1 MKKYIFLLI
10 IGLSVS
16 LTSQGQAYEAVYN
29 KIAESYTINSDGS
42 AEYRYQKEIQLNTHM
57 SFNNLYGETFIVYNP
72 AYQTLKINECYTKQK
87 DGTIIKAPNNAFN
100 PSLPSFAVDAPA
112 YNNLTEMVV
121 THTGLELGCTV
132 YLDYTITSKP
142 GFLASQ
148 DVYKVMNEM
157 SPIKDYQI
165 TITSSQPLTYEQ
177 TIKPGVEPQK
187 SGNTYTWNFKNIPAR
202 LPETTVAS
210 TVSPFFFASTQQ
222 SNEARVKAITEL
234 INKAA
239 GSSVNN
245 YKGNPKICCITKY
258 VTTEVGNSQVP
269 LAYANQVRPA
279 QEVANSAYGTNME
292 KAALMLSL
300 CKAAKIPAE
309 VVLTF
314 PENVPPSILNVQNV
328 FIKTDDKLTSPVNG
342 SEGNLAKLCY
352 KSSIW
357 SNGNEMKVKA
367 APEVVSFK
375 AEKNLNTDKAGLT
388 EQANYLVYAL
398 PTPQEGFDT
407 WMIRTLNT
415 ERKKAI
421 EIPNL
426 LNESCEYAITL
437 PEGAKLSTKPDLQ
450 TIGNKVGEVKLQ
462 LTQEGNVVKVNRSIS
477 LNQEVIPTSDYAQ
490 FRALVNLWNNPAYK
504 SIVMKK

>member
-1 MKKYIFLLI
+1 MKKYILLLI
-10 IGLSVS
+10 LGLTVS
-16 LTSQGQAYEAVYN
+16 LTSKGQPYEAVYN

-57 SFNNLYGETFIVYNP
+57 SFNSLYGETFIIYNP

-87 DGTIIKAPNNAFN
+87 DGTIIKAPSNAFN

-148 DVYKVMNEM
+148 DIYKVMNEV

-165 TITSSQPLTYEQ
+165 SITSTQPLTYEQ

-187 SGNTYTWNFKNIPAR
+187 SGNTYVWNFKNIPAR
-202 LPETTVAS
+202 LPETNVAS
-210 TVSPFFFASTQQ
+210 TVSPYFFASTQQ
-222 SNEARVKAITEL
+222 SNEARVKAITDL
-234 INKAA
+234 ISKAA
-239 GSSVNN
+239 ESTVNN

-258 VTTEVGNSQVP
+258 VSKEVGNSQIP

-279 QEVANSAYGTNME
+279 QIVANSAYGTSME

-300 CKAAKIPAE
+300 CKSAKIPAE

-328 FIKTDDKLTSPVNG
+328 FIKADDKLTSPVDG

-357 SNGNEMKVKA
+357 NNGNEMKIKV
-367 APEVVSFK
+367 APETVNFK
-375 AEKNLNTDKAGLT
+375 AEKNLNTDKEGLT

-398 PTPQEGFDT
+398 PVPQEGFDT

-415 ERKKAI
+415 ERKQDL
-421 EIPNL
+421 EIPNM
-426 LNESCEYAITL
+426 LNETCEYAITL
-437 PEGAKLSTKPDLQ
+437 PEGTKLSTKPYSQ
-450 TIGNKVGEVKLQ
+450 AISNKVGDVKLQ
-462 LTQEGNVVKVNRSIS
+462 LSQDGNVVKVIRTIN
-477 LNQEVIPTSDYAQ
+477 LNQEVVPTSDYAQ

-504 SIVMKK
+504 SIVIKK

>member
-1 MKKYIFLLI
+1 M
-10 IGLSVS
+10 
-16 LTSQGQAYEAVYN
+16 
-29 KIAESYTINSDGS
+29 
-42 AEYRYQKEIQLNTHM
+42 
-57 SFNNLYGETFIVYNP
+57 
-72 AYQTLKINECYTKQK
+72 
-87 DGTIIKAPNNAFN
+87 
-100 PSLPSFAVDAPA
+100 
-112 YNNLTEMVV
+112 
-121 THTGLELGCTV
+121 
-132 YLDYTITSKP
+132 
-142 GFLASQ
+142 
-148 DVYKVMNEM
+148 
-157 SPIKDYQI
+157 
-165 TITSSQPLTYEQ
+165 
-177 TIKPGVEPQK
+177 
-187 SGNTYTWNFKNIPAR
+187 
-202 LPETTVAS
+202 
-210 TVSPFFFASTQQ
+210 
-222 SNEARVKAITEL
+222 KAITEL

-300 CKAAKIPAE
+300 CKASKIPAE

-398 PTPQEGFDT
+398 PTRQEGFDT

-415 ERKKAI
+415 ERKQAL

-426 LNESCEYAITL
+426 LNETCEYAITL
-437 PEGAKLSTKPDLQ
+437 PEGAKLSTKPYLQ